1 MAAPFKENGIDTLTS
16 IPMTPSLPLATQ
28 QATEHNVTG
37 PAPQSRTD
45 DAPRDTRDADGA
57 PDGWCFS
64 RGRMEAGSAERE
76 QTLFSLANGRLG
88 IRGGPEEGG
97 GSGGCFIAQV
107 HERTPIHYHE
117 RFTGFA
123 RASDTRLPVA
133 DATRIDIR
141 LGEFMLDPLH
151 ASCIDMLRW
160 LDLRHGCLRRRAIW
174 RSPDGGRVELTAARL
189 VPFAHTGVV
198 CIQLTLRSLDYH
210 GPLRFD
216 SLLHGD
222 HAAPAQ
228 GDDPR
233 IGAGAGLAM
242 QTLARGSDR
251 QRAWLLQA
259 TPSGNTRVLCMQA
272 HRCDGI
278 DVQPECAAGDTVRQ
292 VIATTLEPGR
302 SVCLQKFIAYAWQTG
317 ASADDHDD
325 QRLRERAD
333 AMLQTA
339 LADGFTAIAAAQAT
353 AMATFWDGAAMA
365 IDGAPEDQLALRLN
379 LFHLLQ
385 SSGRDG
391 IHTAAKGLTGEG
403 YEGHHFWDSE
413 VYVLPVLAMTA
424 PALARSML
432 EYRFRTLDHA
442 RAHAREMNHAR
453 GALYAWRTI
462 GGDECSAYF
471 PTGSAQYH
479 INAAIA
485 YAIRFYMAA
494 TDDLDFLAVAGA
506 EMLFETARLW
516 LQVGHFNA
524 RRGGAFCIDGVTGPD
539 EYSALVDNNHYTNR
553 MARAHLRDAATVWQ
567 RLARERPQAHAR
579 LQGALGL
586 SDDEVQQWRRAADAM
601 HLPFDPL
608 LGIIAQDDAFLDKPL
623 WDFAGT
629 DPAQYPLLLHF
640 HPLTLYR
647 HQVCKQADAVLA
659 LVLDGDEVSTV
670 VKRASYDYYARVT
683 VHDSTLS
690 ASAFSVLA
698 SELDLAA
705 DAWRHFQDTTRV
717 DLDDLHANTA
727 HGVHMAAMAGS
738 WHCLVFGFAGLRVR
752 DGALHFAPRLPGAW
766 RGYAVALHWRGRRLK
781 VAVEA
786 GGVSVSLLAGAPLAL
801 TLYGEALTVSAQLP
815 QQRALPASARWPLL
829 RMAEPLQAVI
839 FDLDGVLTDTAEVHY
854 LAWQRLADEL
864 GIAFDRRTNRRLK
877 GVGRMGSLEIV
888 LERASRSYS
897 DSEKAV
903 LCERKNGYYVAAI
916 ACFGPQHLLPGV
928 AATLRAVRAAGL
940 KLALASASRNA
951 PLLLQRLGIAEA
963 FDFVA
968 DAAAVVRG
976 KPDPE
981 IFVQAARALGVA
993 PAACLGV
1000 EDAAAG
1006 VAAIKAAG
1014 MSALGIGDRHELAQA
1029 DAVLA
1034 RIAEFRIETVSG
1046 LGAGESVACPPAHVG
1061 HT

>member
-1 MAAPFKENGIDTLTS
+1 
-16 IPMTPSLPLATQ
+16 MTGNTA
-28 QATEHNVTG
+28 
-37 PAPQSRTD
+37 QSTID
-45 DAPRDTRDADGA
+45 DATGDAAGGDAVRDA
-57 PDGWCFS
+57 WVFR
-64 RGRMEAGSAERE
+64 RGRLDTTRASSEH
-76 QTLFSLANGRLG
+76 TLFSLANGRIG
-88 IRGGPEEGG
+88 VRGGPEEGG

-123 RASDTRLPVA
+123 RTSDTRLPVA
-133 DATRIDIR
+133 DGTRIDIH
-141 LGEFMLDPLH
+141 LGGFALDPLH
-151 ASCIDMLRW
+151 ASCLDYTRC
-160 LDLRHGCLRRRAIW
+160 LDLRSGCLQRRAIW
-174 RSPDGGRVELTAARL
+174 RSPDGGRVELTAARV
-189 VPFAHTGVV
+189 VPFAHTGLV
-198 CIQLTLRSLDYH
+198 CMQLTLRSLDYH

-216 SLLHGD
+216 SILHGD

-233 IGAGAGLAM
+233 IGAGAGVSM
-242 QTLARGSDR
+242 QTLARGSDAR
-251 QRAWLLQA
+251 RAWLLQA
-259 TPSGNTRVLCMQA
+259 TPSGDTRVLCAQA
-272 HRCDGI
+272 HHCDGA
-278 DVQPECAAGDTVRQ
+278 DAQPEDGAGDAVAQ
-292 VIATTLEPGR
+292 VFVTTLTPGR
-302 SVCLQKFIAYAWQTG
+302 SVCLQKFVAYAWQTD
-317 ASADDHDD
+317 SAEDD

-333 AMLQTA
+333 RMLQAA
-339 LADGFTAIAAAQAT
+339 LADGFAAVAAAHAA
-353 AMATFWDGAAMA
+353 AMATFWDGAALA
-365 IDGAPEDQLALRLN
+365 IDGDPEDQLALRLN

-442 RAHAREMNHAR
+442 RAHAREMNHSR

-494 TDDLDFLAVAGA
+494 TDDLDFLADVGA

-516 LQVGHFNA
+516 LQVGHFNP
-524 RRGGAFCIDGVTGPD
+524 RRGGAFCIEGVTGPD

-553 MARAHLRDAATVWQ
+553 MARAHLRDAVAVWQ

-579 LQGALGL
+579 VQGALGL

-601 HLPFDPL
+601 LLPFDPS

-659 LVLDGDEVSTV
+659 LVLDGAQVPLA
-670 VKRASYDYYARVT
+670 VKRASYDYYSGVT

-698 SELDLAA
+698 SELDLAR
-705 DAWRHFQDTTRV
+705 DAWRHFQATTRV
-717 DLDDLHANTA
+717 DMDDLHGNTA

-738 WHCLVFGFAGLRVR
+738 WHCLVFGFAGLRVC
-752 DGALHFAPRLPGAW
+752 DDTLHFAPRLPGAW
-766 RGYAVALHWRGRRLK
+766 RGYEVALHWRGRRLR
-781 VAVEA
+781 VTVNV
-786 GGVSVSLLAGAPLAL
+786 GGVVVRLLDGAPLML
-801 TLYGEALTVSAQLP
+801 TLYGEALTVSTAQP
-815 QQRALPASARWPLL
+815 QQRGLPAGACWPLL
-829 RMAEPLQAVI
+829 RTAEPLQAVI
-839 FDLDGVLTDTAEVHY
+839 FDLDGVLTDTAQVHY
-854 LAWQRLADEL
+854 AAWQRLADES
-864 GIAFDRRTNRRLK
+864 GIAFDHRINRRLK
-877 GVGRMGSLEIV
+877 GVDRMGSLEIL

-897 DSEKAV
+897 DTEKVAM
-903 LCERKNGYYVAAI
+903 CERKNGYYVAAI
-916 ACFGPQHLLPGV
+916 ERFGPQHLLPG
-928 AATLRAVRAAGL
+928 AAHALRAVRGAGL
-940 KLALASASRNA
+940 KVALASASRNA
-951 PLLLQRLGIAEA
+951 PLLLQRLGIADA

-968 DAAAVVRG
+968 DAAAVARG

-981 IFVQAARALGVA
+981 IFVQAARALGVP

-1034 RIAEFRIETVSG
+1034 RIADFRIETVCG
-1046 LGAGESVACPPAHVG
+1046 LGAGESVACTPAHVG
-1061 HT
+1061 NT

>member
-1 MAAPFKENGIDTLTS
+1 MSEPQHNPTNGLGRQTLASEWADAFDEFATS
-16 IPMTPSLPLATQ
+16 DP
-28 QATEHNVTG
+28 
-37 PAPQSRTD
+37 
-45 DAPRDTRDADGA
+45 
-57 PDGWCFS
+57 WCFA
-64 RGRMEAGSAERE
+64 RGRIEAATAERD
-76 QTLFSLANGRLG
+76 QTLFCLANGRIG
-88 IRGGPEEGG
+88 VRGGAEEGG

-123 RASDTRLPVA
+123 RFSDTRLPVA
-133 DATRIDIR
+133 DGTRIDIH
-141 LGEFMLDPLH
+141 LGQFALDPRDH
-151 ASCIDMLRW
+151 TCIVHERR
-160 LDLRHGCLRRRAIW
+160 LDLYSGQLRRHAVW
-174 RSPDGGRVELTAARL
+174 QCPGGGRVELTATRV
-189 VPFAHTGVV
+189 VPFAHQGLV
-198 CIQLTLRSLDYH
+198 CLRLCLRSIDYH
-210 GPLRFD
+210 GPVRLDSMLR
-216 SLLHGD
+216 GD
-222 HAAPAQ
+222 REAPAQ

-233 IGAGAGLAM
+233 FGAGVGLAM
-242 QTLARGSDR
+242 RLLDADPDPHRG
-251 QRAWLLQA
+251 WLLQA
-259 TPSGNTRVLCMQA
+259 TPSGRTRVVCMQQ
-272 HRCDGI
+272 HRA
-278 DVQPECAAGDTVRQ
+278 DVEIAGETRSDEGGVSQTFSTSLAPGQSV
-292 VIATTLEPGR
+292 TLD
-302 SVCLQKFIAYAWQTG
+302 KFIAYAWQ
-317 ASADDHDD
+317 ADADDATDAL
-325 QRLRERAD
+325 LRERAS
-333 AMLQTA
+333 A
-339 LADGFTAIAAAQAT
+339 LLDRAT
-353 AMATFWDGAAMA
+353 AAGFEAALEAQQSVMAEFWRDAA
-365 IDGAPEDQLALRLN
+365 IDVDGDPQDQLALRFN

-432 EYRFRTLDHA
+432 EYRYRTLDHA

-485 YAIRFYMAA
+485 YAIRFYMDA
-494 TDDLDFLAVAGA
+494 TDDLEFLADAGA

-516 LQVGHFNA
+516 LQVGHFNP

-553 MARAHLRDAATVWQ
+553 MARAHLRDAAAVWQ

-586 SDDEVQQWRRAADAM
+586 TDNEVQQWRRAADAM
-601 HLPFDPL
+601 HLPFDPS
-608 LGIIAQDDAFLDKPL
+608 LGIVAQDDGFLDKPL

-659 LVLDGDEVSTV
+659 LVLDGAQVPLA
-670 VKRASYDYYARVT
+670 VKRASYDYYAKVT

-698 SELDLAA
+698 SELDLA
-705 DAWRHFQDTTRV
+705 DEAWRHFQATARV
-717 DLDDLHANTA
+717 DLDDLHGNTD
-727 HGVHMAAMAGS
+727 HGAHMAAMAGS
-738 WHCLVFGFAGLRVR
+738 WHCLVFGFAGLRVI
-752 DGALHFAPRLPGAW
+752 DGTLHFAPRLPGAW
-766 RGYAVALHWRGRRLK
+766 RGYRVALCWRGRRLELR
-781 VAVEA
+781 VDA
-786 GGVSVSLLAGAPLAL
+786 GGAQWSLADGAPLPLVA
-801 TLYGEALTVSAQLP
+801 YGEALTLSSAQPL
-815 QQRALPASARWPLL
+815 QRDLPAAARWPLL
-829 RMAEPLQAVI
+829 RTTVPIEAVI
-839 FDLDGVLTDTAEVHY
+839 FDLDGVLTDTARVHY
-854 LAWQRLADEL
+854 TAWQRLADEL
-864 GIAFDRRTNRRLK
+864 GISFDRDVNRRLK
-877 GVGRMGSLEIV
+877 GVDRLGSLEIL
-888 LERASRSYS
+888 LERAPHPCS
-897 DSEKAV
+897 DAEKAAW
-903 LCERKNGYYVAAI
+903 CERKNRYYVAAI
-916 ACFGPQHLLPGV
+916 ERFGPGDLLAG
-928 AATLRAVRAAGL
+928 AASALRAVRAAGL
-940 KLALASASRNA
+940 KVGLASASRNA
-951 PLLLQRLGIAEA
+951 PLLLQRLGIADA

-968 DAAAVVRG
+968 DASAVTRG

-981 IFVQAARALGVA
+981 IFLAAARGLGVA
-993 PAACLGV
+993 PQACLGV

-1034 RIAEFRIETVSG
+1034 RIAEFRIEAVRC
-1046 LGAGESVACPPAHVG
+1046 LDAGESEARAPAHVDN
-1061 HT
+1061 T